1 MQVLVT
7 LNNIGMCSLPI
18 GYHHIQQSAIY
29 SLIMG
34 DLHDHGSVYEKRD
47 YKLFTFS
54 PFKGKY
60 RIQDKRITFLD
71 SISFEVRFVNELVA
85 EDFAENIQTKGFRLG
100 DVTFHNVMI
109 QVAHRIITE
118 NSLMIKMLSP
128 ICVYQTD
135 ENKHTNYLNPGE
147 ALFYR
152 YIKENFERKYQAY
165 YGIKPESSIE
175 LTNIK
180 YSMKDK
186 YFTKYKNFFIEAWY
200 GLYLLEGNAD
210 YLSFLYDAGL
220 GAKNA
225 QGFGMFE
232 LQKSRSIS

>member
-7 LNNIGMCSLPI
+7 LNNIGICTLPI

-34 DLHDHGSVYEKRD
+34 DLHEQGSVYEKRD
-47 YKLFTFS
+47 YKLFTFG

-60 RIQDKRITFLD
+60 KIQNKRITFMD
-71 SISFEVRFVNELVA
+71 SISFEVRFVNELIADTFVQNA
-85 EDFAENIQTKGFRLG
+85 RTKGVRIG
-100 DVTFHNVMI
+100 DVTFHNVTV
-109 QVAHRIITE
+109 QVHQQRISE
-118 NSLMIKMLSP
+118 NSLLIKMVSP
-128 ICVYQTD
+128 ICAYQTD
-135 ENKHTNYLNPGE
+135 ANKHTHYLNPGDDR
-147 ALFYR
+147 FYR
-152 YIKENFERKYQAY
+152 YIAENFERKYQAY

-175 LTNIK
+175 ITNIK

-200 GLYLLEGNAD
+200 GLYLLEGDAQH
-210 YLSFLYDAGL
+210 LSFLYDAGL
-220 GAKNA
+220 GSKNS

>member
-7 LNNIGMCSLPI
+7 LNNIGTCTLPI

-29 SLIMG
+29 ALIMG

-47 YKLFTFS
+47 YKLFTFG

-71 SISFEVRFVNELVA
+71 SISFEVRFVSEQIA
-85 EDFAENIQTKGFRLG
+85 QIFADNIQTKGFRLG
-100 DVTFHNVMI
+100 DVTFHNVTI
-109 QVAHRIITE
+109 LIYQQRISE
-118 NSLMIKMLSP
+118 NSLVIKMVSP

-135 ENKHTNYLNPGE
+135 EDKHTNYLNPGE
-147 ALFYR
+147 AEFYR
-152 YIKENFERKYQAY
+152 YIVENFERKYQAY
-165 YGIKPESSIE
+165 YGVKPEGSIE
-175 LTNIK
+175 VNNIK

-200 GLYLLEGNAD
+200 GLYLLKGNAE

-220 GAKNA
+220 GSKNA